1 MPLGRILTGS
11 KREPGHCAKVRPST
25 SRAQTV
31 RPVPE
36 NSLAT
41 LEAMALLARQT
52 RFTVHVVVP
61 REAHVVEHAREVARR
76 AGVGVSVDLMAFSVR
91 VRFEAARL
99 SS

>member
-1 MPLGRILTGS
+1 
-11 KREPGHCAKVRPST
+11 
-25 SRAQTV
+25 
-31 RPVPE
+31 
-36 NSLAT
+36 
-41 LEAMALLARQT
+41 MALLARQT
-52 RFTVHVVVP
+52 RLTVHVVVP